1 MRESSNLLDNINQ
14 MTQIAGENR
23 LELLTFY
30 LDGQQPYAVNVFK
43 VREVMPMPPHVIVPR
58 SDPCIVG
65 LTDIRGEPISVIDL
79 PRAMGLTPIDL
90 ENEQPVLLLMEFNLR
105 TYGMLIRGVR
115 RIYHMSWDMVTPPP
129 DTLAQSHYLTAVIRH
144 EGEIIHLLDLEKVMA
159 DILGLDL
166 SASEEVVTDVRNRLH
181 DLLDSHFVLVAEDSP
196 SAQKV
201 ISKLLDELGLYYRI
215 VPNGEEALK
224 LLKKWAAKH
233 KEDPSTPPVSE
244 RVLRLITDLERPV
257 MDGYTLIR
265 NVREDPD
272 LRELFV
278 VVNSSMSGDFNEDLT
293 SKIGADAFLV
303 KGQSDEMAELL
314 AVRAEVTAAKR
325 AAKEAA
331 EKAAS

>member
-1 MRESSNLLDNINQ
+1 MTGSLLENINQ

-43 VREVMPMPPHVIVPR
+43 VREVMNLPPHVIVPR
-58 SDPCIVG
+58 SDPCILG
-65 LTDIRGEPISVIDL
+65 LVDIRGEPVSIIDL
-79 PRAMGLTPIDL
+79 PRALGLRPVDL
-90 ENEQPVLLLMEFNLR
+90 EKEQPILLLMEFNLR
-105 TYGMLIRGVR
+105 IYGMLIRGVR
-115 RIYHMSWDMVTPPP
+115 RIYHMSWDRVSPPP

-166 SASEEVVTDVRNRLH
+166 SASDEVLESARHRIDAQ
-181 DLLDSHFVLVAEDSP
+181 LDSHFVLVAEDSP

-201 ISKLLDELGLYYRI
+201 ISRLLDDLGLYHRI

-224 LLKKWAAKH
+224 LLKKWAQKH
-233 KEDPSTPPVSE
+233 RDDPEGTPPVSE
-244 RVLRLITDLERPV
+244 RVLMLITDLEMPV

-265 NVREDPD
+265 NIREDND
-272 LRELFV
+272 LRDLFV
-278 VVNSSMSGDFNEDLT
+278 VVNSSMSGEFNEVLT
-293 SKIGADAFLV
+293 EKVGADAFLV

-314 AVRAEVTAAKR
+314 AMRAER
-325 AAKEAA
+325 AAA
-331 EKAAS
+331 EKAARSA